1 MPVTNKAKYITI
13 FGLVIMLFTACHQRT
28 SKIPET
34 ILSGKVTIAAD
45 ESLQPMMNAELH
57 VFQSM
62 YSYAKVDCGFSPEN
76 EVLTDLIQEKI
87 RLAIVARPLKQQE
100 IDFFKS
106 KNIPAESIPLS
117 YDAIAV
123 FVNPG
128 NNTAWLSLNQLKQ
141 ILSGTINDWAQVYGS
156 GKKGAIRLIFDSK
169 SSGILRSLND
179 SLHLDDKIAGMVSF
193 SGASSSVISA
203 VASNPDAIGFVGYNW
218 LSENENPDV
227 RRSLEKI
234 KLLAVS
240 KNPNADA
247 HNSCKPSIATIYN
260 RKYPLI
266 REIYAIYTDPA
277 AGLSKGFLAQLTSE
291 RGQRIIY
298 RIGLLPADDLQ
309 RQILIKSDY

>member
-1 MPVTNKAKYITI
+1 MINKVKYITL
-13 FGLVIMLFTACHQRT
+13 FGLVIVLFAACHSRT

-45 ESLQPMMNAELH
+45 ESLQPMMNAELN

-62 YSYAKVDCGFSPEN
+62 YSYAKVDCRFSPEN

-100 IDFFKS
+100 IDFFKA
-106 KNIPAESIPLS
+106 KNMPAESIPLS
-117 YDAIAV
+117 FDAVALI
-123 FVNPG
+123 VNPE
-128 NNTAWLSLNQLKQ
+128 NKAAQLSLDQLRQ
-141 ILSGTINDWAQVYGS
+141 ILSGTITDWAQVTGS

-179 SLHLDDKIAGMVSF
+179 SLHLDNKIAGVISF
-193 SGASSSVISA
+193 SGTSSSAISA
-203 VASNPDAIGFVGYNW
+203 VAANPDAIGFVGYNW
-218 LSENENPDV
+218 LSENENPEV
-227 RRSLEKI
+227 RCLLEKI

-247 HNSCKPSIATIYN
+247 HNNYRPSIATIYN

-298 RIGLLPADDLQ
+298 RIGLLPANDLQ
-309 RQILIKSDY
+309 RQILIKSDF

>member
-1 MPVTNKAKYITI
+1 MSNKVSFIVIASLLIIT
-13 FGLVIMLFTACHQRT
+13 VSACHRRT
-28 SKIPET
+28 GKIPET
-34 ILSGKVTIAAD
+34 ILSGKVSIAAD
-45 ESLQPMMNAELH
+45 ESLQPLMDAELN

-62 YSYAKVDCGFSPEN
+62 YSYAKVDCKFGPEN

-100 IDFFKS
+100 IAFFQA

-117 YDAIAV
+117 FDAVALI
-123 FVNPG
+123 VNPENKTG
-128 NNTAWLSLNQLKQ
+128 QLSLEQIKQL
-141 ILSGTINDWAQVYGS
+141 LSGAITDWSQVTGS
-156 GKKGAIRLIFDSK
+156 GKKGAIRLVFDSK
-169 SSGILRSLND
+169 SSGIIRSLND
-179 SLHLDDKIAGMVSF
+179 SLRLNNKIAGTITF
-193 SGASSSVISA
+193 SGTSASVINDVAANSDA
-203 VASNPDAIGFVGYNW
+203 VGFIGYNW
-218 LSENENPDV
+218 LSEHENPAV
-227 RRSLEKI
+227 RQTLEKI

-240 KNPNADA
+240 KDPNAGVQ
-247 HNSCKPSIATIYN
+247 NSYQPSVATIYN

-298 RIGLLPADDLQ
+298 RIGLLPANDLQ